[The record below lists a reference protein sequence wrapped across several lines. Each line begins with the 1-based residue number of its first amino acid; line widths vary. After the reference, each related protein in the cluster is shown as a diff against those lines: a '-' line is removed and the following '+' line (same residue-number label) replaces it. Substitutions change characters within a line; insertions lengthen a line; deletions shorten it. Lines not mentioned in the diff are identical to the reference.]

1 VLAGTLAYS
10 SVGKLGQIQ
19 PSASLQGMVTSYDAN
34 GNVSSGMGPGNVSG
48 EGYGPPPAAIG
59 EGSLLGSALRRAVAP
74 NVRFGLPA
82 QPVDATPALNLPPCR
97 AASQ

>member
-1 VLAGTLAYS
+1 MGLINGNGDAIDASWPNGDSPPARTCWRARLPIA

-19 PSASLQGMVTSYDAN
+19 PSASLQGMVTSYDAS

-59 EGSLLGSALRRAVAP
+59 EGSLLGSAL
-74 NVRFGLPA
+74 
-82 QPVDATPALNLPPCR
+82 
-97 AASQ
+97 